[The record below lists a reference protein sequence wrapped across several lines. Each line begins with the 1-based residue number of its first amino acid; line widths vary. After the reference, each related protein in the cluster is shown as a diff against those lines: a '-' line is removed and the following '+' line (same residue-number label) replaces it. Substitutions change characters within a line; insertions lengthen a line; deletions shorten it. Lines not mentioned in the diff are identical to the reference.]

1 MSIFVIENEDG
12 TLSHPVA
19 RINVLRRFPHVSFP
33 KVMTGYVNP
42 EMGIYPIVKT
52 DPPESQYSHL
62 NVQVDPVKQGDHYV
76 QQWGA
81 AVPRPQEEIDA
92 YYNRKISRVKNYA
105 GELILARYPDWK
117 QRNMTMRVL
126 TLQNISPL
134 TDDEQAEL
142 ASISVAWDWIE
153 AVRTASDQVEA
164 DLLAMGIAAAMEYD
178 ISTSAHWTQ

>member
-1 MSIFVIENEDG
+1 MSVFVVEKQDG
-12 TLSHPVA
+12 TIEYPLA
-19 RINVLRRFPHVSFP
+19 AINIRRMFPNVSFP
-33 KVMTGYVNP
+33 KAMGSYSNP
-42 EMGIYPIVKT
+42 ALGIYLLQRT
-52 DPPESQYSHL
+52 DPPKSKWSHD
-62 NVQVDPVKQGDHYV
+62 NVVVDPVKVADHYV

-81 AVPRPQEEIDA
+81 ATPKPQADIDYLYEQRFLQVKQHA
-92 YYNRKISRVKNYA
+92 HEKIEAV
-105 GELILARYPDWK
+105 YPDWK

-126 TLQNISPL
+126 TLQNVSPL

-178 ISTSAHWTQ
+178 ISTSAHWNQ

>member
-1 MSIFVIENEDG
+1 MSIFVVENEDG

-42 EMGIYPIVKT
+42 EMGIYPLVKT
-52 DPPESQYSHL
+52 EPPESQYSHV
-62 NVQVDPVKQGDHYV
+62 NVQVDPIKNGDHYV

-81 AVPRPQEEIDA
+81 AVPRPQDEINA
-92 YYNRKISRVKNYA
+92 YYNRKIGMVKDYA
-105 GELILARYPDWK
+105 GKLILARYPDWK

-126 TLQNISPL
+126 TLQSVSPL

-153 AVRTASDQVEA
+153 SVRTASDSLEQ
-164 DLLAMGIAAAMEYD
+164 DLLQMDIAAAMDYD
-178 ISTSAHWTQ
+178 IASYPNWPA

>member
-1 MSIFVIENEDG
+1 MSTFVIENQDG

-19 RINVLRRFPHVSFP
+19 RISILRRFPHVSFP

-42 EMGIYPIVKT
+42 EMGIYPLVQT
-52 DPPESQYSHL
+52 EPPESQYSHV
-62 NVQVDPVKQGDHYV
+62 NVQVDPVRQGDHYV

-81 AVPRPQEEIDA
+81 AVPRPQEEINA
-92 YYNRKISRVKNYA
+92 YYNRKISMVKNYA

-126 TLQNISPL
+126 TLQNTSPL

-153 AVRTASDQVEA
+153 AVRAESDALEQQLH
-164 DLLAMGIAAAMEYD
+164 DMGVAAALAYD
-178 ISTSAHWTQ
+178 IRSHAWPQ

>member
-1 MSIFVIENEDG
+1 MSTFVVEKEDG
-12 TLSHPVA
+12 KIEYPLAAISV
-19 RINVLRRFPHVSFP
+19 RRMFSNVSFP
-33 KVMTGYVNP
+33 KVMTGYVNS
-42 EMGIYPIVKT
+42 EMGIYPLVKT
-52 DPPESQYSHL
+52 DPPESQYSHV
-62 NVQVDPVKQGDHYV
+62 NAQVDPVKQGDHYV

-92 YYNRKISRVKNYA
+92 YYNRKISRVKAYA

-164 DLLAMGIAAAMEYD
+164 DLLAMGIAAAMEFD
-178 ISTSAHWTQ
+178 ISTSAHWPQ